1 MKKKTKPQKVAAG
14 HQPLQSALGHNFSK
28 PELLQLALSH
38 SSFAHESA
46 AESGEQPRD
55 NEQLEFLGDAVLGFV
70 TSRALYDRYTEY
82 SEGQLSKTRAHLVSA
97 RHLVKVANLLSLG
110 SYLRLGRG
118 EERSGGRSKSA
129 LLVDA
134 LEAIIAA
141 LYLDGG
147 LEAAQRFVLET
158 IIEPELKV
166 LEKDPSG
173 NMTDQKSALQEWLQA
188 TTGQQPAYRVVQEA
202 GPDHRKV
209 FTVELRLTGEMSG
222 GDGRGVT
229 HVCRAQGPTKKAAEQ
244 KVAQDALKFLQRHS
258 KGLNPSK

>member
-1 MKKKTKPQKVAAG
+1 MKKKTKPQKVTAG
-14 HQPLQSALGHNFSK
+14 LQGLQTALGYTFSRT
-28 PELLQLALSH
+28 ELLQLALSH

-46 AESGEQPRD
+46 TEIGEQTQD

-70 TSRALYDRYTEY
+70 TSRALFDRYASY

-97 RHLVKVANLLSLG
+97 RHLVKIANGLSLG
-110 SYLRLGRG
+110 TYLRLGRG
-118 EERSGGRSKSA
+118 EERSGGRSKAA

-147 LEAAQRFVLET
+147 LDAAQRFVLEK
-158 IIEPELKV
+158 IVEPELKV
-166 LEKDPSG
+166 LGKDPSAS
-173 NMTDQKSALQEWLQA
+173 MSDQKSALQEWLQA
-188 TTGQQPAYRVVQEA
+188 TTGQQPAYHVVQET

-222 GDGRGVT
+222 GNGCSVT
-229 HVCRAQGPTKKAAEQ
+229 HVSRAQGPTKKAAEQ
-244 KVAQDALKFLQRHS
+244 KVAQDALKFLQRQS
-258 KGLNPSK
+258 KGPNLSK